1 MVRKADLLSLQLG
14 HWTFVLGSAEQTNVC
29 VLTHWNQKTESE
41 AQTGSSRFSSS
52 HGGKYNQHQSLNDG
66 AVHITPQCGTR
77 QLHTTAP
84 NIILTS
90 FLIMKL
96 ILIRTSDLKRINV
109 RRVMTGRTEV
119 GQTRDLDSLDCF
131 GGVVGDVD
139 VDADGLSMVIELLRC
154 IMGNRRTEISV
165 EFRTEDVLLQ

>member
-1 MVRKADLLSLQLG
+1 
-14 HWTFVLGSAEQTNVC
+14 
-29 VLTHWNQKTESE
+29 
-41 AQTGSSRFSSS
+41 
-52 HGGKYNQHQSLNDG
+52 
-66 AVHITPQCGTR
+66 
-77 QLHTTAP
+77 
-84 NIILTS
+84 
-90 FLIMKL
+90 
-96 ILIRTSDLKRINV
+96 
-109 RRVMTGRTEV
+109 MTGRTEV

>member
-1 MVRKADLLSLQLG
+1 
-14 HWTFVLGSAEQTNVC
+14 
-29 VLTHWNQKTESE
+29 
-41 AQTGSSRFSSS
+41 
-52 HGGKYNQHQSLNDG
+52 
-66 AVHITPQCGTR
+66 
-77 QLHTTAP
+77 
-84 NIILTS
+84 
-90 FLIMKL
+90 MKL